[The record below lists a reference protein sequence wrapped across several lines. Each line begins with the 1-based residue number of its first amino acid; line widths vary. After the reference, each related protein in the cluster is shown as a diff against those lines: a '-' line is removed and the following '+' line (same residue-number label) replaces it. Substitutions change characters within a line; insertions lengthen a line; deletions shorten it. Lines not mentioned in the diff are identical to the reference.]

1 MLSPI
6 RMSRYLTL
14 SPDREMLDEDLT
26 TSDGNPLTAFRMVRT
41 DGRVL
46 GVNPDNFFT
55 FEQSDLGVLDD
66 SEYDEWLEEAQNVLG
81 ALENYD
87 PSMQPSRHGD
97 GLIAGAIEQSGIGI
111 RDSLVP
117 ADSAVPDGL
126 VAQALRNLPP
136 SDGGGYFVF
145 AQTVDNFIAGSR
157 VPSDVQVLSLKSK
170 GVASVGN
177 GVEVFVKLIE
187 VGKANSSTSP
197 YDDRV
202 LNLGNERVDGRV
214 LPICRDLSGG
224 RYLDVKTA
232 IDKFIPARDTDYPL
246 AGPVTGP
253 WLVKFMWQNGGGPM
267 SFHHRFI
274 ADTRLDY
281 TAGGISEHMS
291 LCKCL
296 ELAITYDHIDIGRS
310 AACELMCRKVQMI
323 HDKWK
328 HKLPNVNPTSTSS
341 ADDESFLLLGTH
353 ETRGNIGVCPELTT
367 WLGGELG
374 KLAMVDKERRKAR
387 EERTL
392 ALKK

>member
-1 MLSPI
+1 MLSQI
-6 RMSRYLTL
+6 QTSRYLTL
-14 SPDREMLDEDLT
+14 SPDRELLDENLT
-26 TSDGNPLTAFRMVRT
+26 ASDGNPLTAFRMVRD

-46 GVNPDNFFT
+46 GVRPENFFT
-55 FEQSDLGVLDD
+55 FDQSDSGPLDD
-66 SEYDEWLEEAQNVLG
+66 VEYDEWIEEAQNISG
-81 ALENYD
+81 ALD
-87 PSMQPSRHGD
+87 SQATSMQPGSNRE
-97 GLIAGAIEQSGIGI
+97 GLIADAIAQHGVGSDPSSIPIDDAPGDGIVAKALKQFAPD
-111 RDSLVP
+111 DS
-117 ADSAVPDGL
+117 
-126 VAQALRNLPP
+126 
-136 SDGGGYFVF
+136 GGYFVF
-145 AQTVDNFIAGSR
+145 AQTVENFLAGSR
-157 VPSDVQVLSLKSK
+157 VPSDVQIVKLKSK

-177 GVEVFVKLIE
+177 GIEVFVRLIE
-187 VGKANSSTSP
+187 VGKSNSSTSP

-202 LNLGNERVDGRV
+202 LNLDNERVDGRV
-214 LPICRDLSGG
+214 LPICRDLSGS

-246 AGPVTGP
+246 SGPVTGP
-253 WLVKFMWQNGGGPM
+253 WLIKFMWQNGGGPM
-267 SFHHRFI
+267 AFHHRFL

-281 TAGGISEHMS
+281 TAGGMSEHMS

-310 AACELMCRKVQMI
+310 SACELMCRKIQMV

-353 ETRGNIGVCPELTT
+353 ETRGNIGVSPELTS

-387 EERTL
+387 EERSL